1 MSVRRPRRRTAAEEG
16 VVLVEETGRGRFQQR
31 ITAGRHS
38 LIADEPESV
47 GGMASGFGPYDLL
60 LAAVGA
66 CSAMTVR
73 LYAERKGWPLERVR
87 IELRHAKIH
96 ANDCADCETRGD
108 ARIDEIDKRITLA
121 GPLGCGA
128 ARAAGRDR
136 RPLPGAPHAR
146 IRDQDPD
153 DARGRLSPPGQSS
166 QSPRLRC
173 QSSIDCS
180 GNSSKHRSPA
190 SITGVTQLGR

>member
-1 MSVRRPRRRTAAEEG
+1 MRRACSRPGHRAMSARRPRAATVAEEG
-16 VVLVEETGRGRFQQR
+16 VVLVEETGRGRFQQK

-38 LIADEPESV
+38 LIADEPEGV

-60 LAAVGA
+60 LAALGA

-121 GPLGCGA
+121 GRLDA
-128 ARAAGRDR
+128 EQRARLVEIAGRCPVHR
-136 RPLPGAPHAR
+136 TLESEIK
-146 IRDQDPD
+146 IRTTLE
-153 DARGRLSPPGQSS
+153 AG
-166 QSPRLRC
+166 
-173 QSSIDCS
+173 
-180 GNSSKHRSPA
+180 
-190 SITGVTQLGR
+190 